1 MRRRIIAA
9 AAATLLAIGLA
20 GCSSADNQ
28 LRAVRATAAEAGGL
42 IAIITPSPDNP
53 FFKAEADA
61 AKAEARRSSATRRP
75 SPRTTTTRTSRAS

>member
-9 AAATLLAIGLA
+9 AAATLIAVSLA
-20 GCSSADNQ
+20 GCASG
-28 LRAVRATAAEAGGL
+28 ATDEGSGTTDEGAAEAGGL

-61 AKAEARRSSATRRP
+61 AQAEAEE
-75 SPRTTTTRTSRAS
+75 SRV